1 METFKEKVKAS
12 KALIRGEL
20 GISND
25 FAVPRLLK
33 VVVSSGTGSLKDDR
47 KRTLVFDRISRIT
60 GQHAAVRGAKKS
72 IASFKVRQGD
82 PVGVIVTLRG
92 VKMYAFLDKLITIA
106 LPRMRDFRGL
116 DPKCVNTSGDMTIG
130 IKEHTIFPET
140 ADEALKDVFGLAIT
154 IVSTAQTK
162 HEAFTLYRAIGL
174 PFRREDREEGKKRPH

>member
-140 ADEALKDVFGLAIT
+140 ADEDLKDVFGLAIT

-162 HEAFTLYRAIGL
+162 HEALTLYRAIGL
-174 PFRREDREEGKKRPH
+174 PFRREEGKKRPH